1 MAAFHTGALRMP
13 SVPDRFLAFRI
24 HNDDNGYRSGVETVS
39 LDDLSVGEVTIRAH
53 YSSVNYKD
61 ALAGTGKGKIA
72 SVFPITG
79 GIDVAGE
86 VVASDDERY
95 APGDTVLVTGC
106 KQSQQRDGGYS
117 EYLRL
122 EAANIVPLPAGLSP
136 REAMII
142 GTAGFSA
149 ALGLYRMEALGQHP
163 DRGPILVTGASGGV
177 GSFAIDIMTTAGYEV
192 HAITGKVEEF
202 DYLESLGA
210 AQCISRHDLHW
221 GQKPLEKARWA
232 GAFDNVGGDMLS
244 GLTRV
249 IDFYGNIACCGLAGG
264 FSLQTT
270 VMPFILRGV
279 SLVGV
284 SSENCPHDL
293 RVTLWSR
300 LAKTWKPRHL
310 ERVCNREIVMNDLPE
325 IFDAMLAGKTTG
337 RTIVKLFSE
346 SASK

>member
-1 MAAFHTGALRMP
+1 MGAT
-13 SVPDRFLAFRI
+13 PDRFQAFRI
-24 HNDDNGYRSGVETVS
+24 HNDEDGYRSGVETVS
-39 LDDLSVGEVTIRAH
+39 LEDLSAGEVTVRAH

-86 VVASDDERY
+86 VVASEDDRY
-95 APGDTVLVTGC
+95 VEGNTVLVTGC
-106 KQSQQRDGGYS
+106 RQSQQRDGGYS

-122 EAANIVPLPAGLSP
+122 DSESVVPLPEGLTT

-163 DRGPILVTGASGGV
+163 DMGPILVTGATGGV
-177 GSFAIDIMTTAGYEV
+177 GSFAIDIFTAAGYEV
-192 HAITGKVEEF
+192 HAITGKVSEF

-210 AQCISRHDLHW
+210 TQCISRHDLHW

-249 IDFYGNIACCGLAGG
+249 INYYGNIASCGLAGG
-264 FSLQTT
+264 HALQTT

-284 SSENCPHDL
+284 SSENCPHDI
-293 RVTLWSR
+293 RAKLWQR
-300 LAKTWKPRHL
+300 LSTDWKPRHL
-310 ERVCNREIVMNDLPE
+310 ESICQREIGMSELPD
-325 IFDAMLAGKTTG
+325 IFEEMLAGKSAG
-337 RTIVKLFSE
+337 RTIVKLISE

>member
-1 MAAFHTGALRMP
+1 MTM
-13 SVPDRFLAFRI
+13 STSIPDTFKAFRI
-24 HNDDNGYRSGVETVS
+24 HNDDDGYRSGVEPVS
-39 LDDLSVGEVTIRAH
+39 LDDLSAGAVTIRAH

-72 SVFPITG
+72 TTFPITG

-86 VVASDDERY
+86 VVCSEDERY
-95 APGDTVLVTGC
+95 QPGDAVLVTGC
-106 KQSQQRDGGYS
+106 RQSQQRDGGYS

-122 EAANIVPLPAGLSP
+122 ESDSVVPIPDGLSP

-149 ALGLYRMEALGQHP
+149 ALGLYRMEANGQTP
-163 DRGPILVTGASGGV
+163 DMGPVLVTGASGGV
-177 GSFAIDIMTTAGYEV
+177 GSFAIDIMTAAGYEV
-192 HAITGKVEEF
+192 HAITGKLEEF

-210 AQCISRHDLHW
+210 TQCISRHDLHW

-249 IDFYGNIACCGLAGG
+249 IDFYGTIASCGLAGG
-264 FSLQTT
+264 IGLQTT

-284 SSENCPHDL
+284 SSENCPYDL
-293 RVTLWSR
+293 RVNLWQR
-300 LAKTWKPRHL
+300 LAETWKPRHL
-310 ERVCNREIVMNDLPE
+310 ERICHREIVMDDLPE
-325 IFDAMLAGKTTG
+325 VFESMLDGESSG
-337 RTIVKLFSE
+337 RTIVKLIGD

>member
-1 MAAFHTGALRMP
+1 MTAIPEQFK
-13 SVPDRFLAFRI
+13 AFRI
-24 HNDDNGYRSGVETVS
+24 HNDDDGYRAGVENVS
-39 LDDLSVGEVTIRAH
+39 LDDLSEGDVTLRAH

-61 ALAGTGKGKIA
+61 ALAGTGKGRIA
-72 SVFPITG
+72 TTFPITG

-86 VVASDDERY
+86 VVASE
-95 APGDTVLVTGC
+95 AEGISPGDTVLVTGC
-106 KQSQQRDGGYS
+106 RQSQQRDGGYS

-122 EAANIVPLPAGLSP
+122 ESASIVPLPEGLTP

-149 ALGLYRMEALGQHP
+149 ALGLHRMEALGQHP
-163 DRGPILVTGASGGV
+163 DQGPILVTGATGGV
-177 GSFAIDIMTTAGYEV
+177 GSFAIDIFTAAGYEV
-192 HAITGKVEEF
+192 HAITGKVDEF
-202 DYLESLGA
+202 AYLESLGA
-210 AQCISRHDLHW
+210 TQCISRHDLHW

-249 IDFYGNIACCGLAGG
+249 IDFYGSIASCGLAGG
-264 FSLQTT
+264 IGLQTT

-293 RVTLWSR
+293 RVKLWRR
-300 LAKTWKPRHL
+300 LADEWKPRHL
-310 ERVCNREIVMNDLPE
+310 DRICNREIVMEDLPGTFE
-325 IFDAMLAGKTTG
+325 SMLAGKAFG
-337 RTIVKLFSE
+337 RTIVKLFGE

>member
-1 MAAFHTGALRMP
+1 MP
-13 SVPDRFLAFRI
+13 QVPERFKAFRI
-24 HNDDNGYRSGVETVS
+24 HNDDDGYRSGVETVS
-39 LDDLSVGEVTIRAH
+39 LDDLSEGEVTIQAH

-86 VVASDDERY
+86 VVSSSDERFQ
-95 APGDTVLVTGC
+95 PGDPVLVTGC
-106 KQSQQRDGGYS
+106 RQSQQRDGGYS

-122 EAANIVPLPAGLSP
+122 EAANVVPIPEGLTP

-149 ALGLYRMEALGQHP
+149 ALGLYRMEANGQRP
-163 DRGPILVTGASGGV
+163 DMGPILVTGASGGV

-192 HAITGKVEEF
+192 HAITGKVDEF

-210 AQCISRHDLHW
+210 TQCISRHDLHW

-249 IDFYGNIACCGLAGG
+249 INYYGNIASCGLAGG
-264 FSLQTT
+264 VGLHTT

-293 RVTLWSR
+293 RVTLWQR
-300 LAKTWKPRHL
+300 LAESWKPRHL
-310 ERVCNREIVMNDLPE
+310 EQVCYQEIVMEELPE
-325 IFDAMLAGKTTG
+325 IFDAMLAGKTSG
-337 RTIVKLFSE
+337 RTIVKLFGDN
-346 SASK
+346 ASK

>member
-1 MAAFHTGALRMP
+1 MTAIP
-13 SVPDRFLAFRI
+13 ERFDAFRI
-24 HNDDNGYRSGVETVS
+24 HNDSDGYRAGVEQVS
-39 LDDLSVGEVTIRAH
+39 LADLSAGNLTVRGL
-53 YSSVNYKD
+53 YSSVKD

-79 GIDVAGE
+79 GIDVIGE
-86 VVASDDERY
+86 VVASDAEGY
-95 APGDTVLVTGC
+95 SPGDQVLVTGC
-106 KQSQQRDGGYS
+106 RQSQQRDGGYS

-122 EAANIVPLPAGLSP
+122 ESANTVLLPEGLTA

-163 DRGPILVTGASGGV
+163 DMGPILVTGATGGV
-177 GSFAIDIMTTAGYEV
+177 GSFAIDIFTAAGYEV
-192 HAITGKVEEF
+192 HAITGKVESF

-210 AQCISRHDLHW
+210 TQCISRHDLHW

-249 IDFYGNIACCGLAGG
+249 VNYYGNIACCGLAGG
-264 FSLQTT
+264 ISLQTT
-270 VMPFILRGV
+270 VMPMILRGV
-279 SLVGV
+279 SIVGV

-293 RVTLWSR
+293 RATLWSR
-300 LAKTWKPRHL
+300 LAGAWKPRHL
-310 ERVCNREIVMNDLPE
+310 EHICNREIVMDELTDTFE
-325 IFDAMLAGKTTG
+325 SMLAGKSFG
-337 RTIVKLFSE
+337 RTVVRLFSE
-346 SASK
+346 SSSK

>member
-1 MAAFHTGALRMP
+1 MTAIP
-13 SVPDRFLAFRI
+13 ERFNAFRI
-24 HNDDNGYRSGVETVS
+24 HNDEEGYRAGVERVRIDELSDGDLTV
-39 LDDLSVGEVTIRAH
+39 RAL

-79 GIDVAGE
+79 GIDVVGE
-86 VVASDDERY
+86 VVESGADGFS
-95 APGDTVLVTGC
+95 PGDRVLVTGC
-106 KQSQQRDGGYS
+106 RQSQQRDGGYS
-117 EYLRL
+117 EYLRV
-122 EAANIVPLPAGLSP
+122 ESADAVPLPDGLTP

-149 ALGLYRMEALGQHP
+149 ALGLFRMEALGQRP
-163 DRGPILVTGASGGV
+163 DMGPILVTGATGGV
-177 GSFAIDIMTTAGYEV
+177 GSFAIDIFTAAGYEV
-192 HAITGKVEEF
+192 HAISGKVDAFE
-202 DYLESLGA
+202 YLESLGA
-210 AQCISRHDLHW
+210 TQCISRQDLHW

-249 IDFYGNIACCGLAGG
+249 VNYYGNIACCGLAGG
-264 FSLQTT
+264 IGLQTT

-284 SSENCPHDL
+284 SSENCPYDT

-300 LAKTWKPRHL
+300 LAGAWKPRHL
-310 ERVCNREIVMNDLPE
+310 ERICHREIVMDDLNDTFE
-325 IFDAMLAGKTTG
+325 SMLAGESFG
-337 RTIVKLFSE
+337 RTIVRLFSE
-346 SASK
+346 SSSK

>member
-1 MAAFHTGALRMP
+1 MSADID
-13 SVPDRFLAFRI
+13 SVPESFRAFRI
-24 HNDDNGYRSGVETVS
+24 RNDDDGYRSGVELVG
-39 LDDLSVGEVTIRAH
+39 LDDLSEGDVTIRTH

-72 SVFPITG
+72 GVFPING

-86 VVASDDERY
+86 VVASESK
-95 APGDTVLVTGC
+95 AFSPGDAVLVNGC
-106 KQSQQRDGGYS
+106 RLSQQRDGGYS

-122 EAANIVPLPAGLSP
+122 DSADIVPLPDGLTP
-136 REAMII
+136 REAMIL

-163 DRGPILVTGASGGV
+163 DQGPILVTGATGGV
-177 GSFAIDIMTTAGYEV
+177 GSFVIDILTTAGYEA
-192 HAITGKVEEF
+192 HAISGKVNEF

-210 AQCISRHDLHW
+210 TQCISRHDLHW

-232 GAFDNVGGDMLS
+232 GAFDNVGGEMLS

-249 IDFYGNIACCGLAGG
+249 VDFYGNIAVCGLAGG
-264 FSLQTT
+264 VSLNTT

-293 RVTLWSR
+293 RVKLWRR
-300 LAKTWKPRHL
+300 LAGAWKPRHL
-310 ERVCNREIVMNDLPE
+310 ERICHREVGMEALPE
-325 IFDAMLAGKTTG
+325 VFGSMLAGESFG
-337 RTIVKLFSE
+337 RTIVKLIGE
-346 SASK
+346 SPSK

>member
-1 MAAFHTGALRMP
+1 MGAIP
-13 SVPDRFLAFRI
+13 ERFEAFRI
-24 HNDDNGYRSGVETVS
+24 HNDEDGYRAGVETVS
-39 LDDLSVGEVTIRAH
+39 LDELSGGDVTIRAH

-72 SVFPITG
+72 SVFPVTG
-79 GIDVAGE
+79 GIDVVGE
-86 VVASDDERY
+86 VVTSEDERY
-95 APGDTVLVTGC
+95 GEGDLVLVTGC
-106 KQSQQRDGGYS
+106 RQSQQRDGGYS

-122 EAANIVPLPAGLSP
+122 ESESVVPLPDGLTT

-163 DRGPILVTGASGGV
+163 DMGPILVTGATGGV
-177 GSFAIDIMTTAGYEV
+177 GSFAIDIFTTAGYEV
-192 HAITGKVEEF
+192 HAITGKVSEF

-210 AQCISRHDLHW
+210 TQCISRHDLHW

-264 FSLQTT
+264 HTLQTT

-284 SSENCPHDL
+284 SSENCPYDI
-293 RVTLWSR
+293 RAKLWER
-300 LAKTWKPRHL
+300 LATGWKPRHL
-310 ERVCNREIVMNDLPE
+310 ESICQREISLSGLPD
-325 IFDAMLAGKTTG
+325 IFEEMLAGKSAG
-337 RTIVKLFSE
+337 RTIVKLISE

>member
-1 MAAFHTGALRMP
+1 MTDI
-13 SVPDRFLAFRI
+13 PDSFSAFRI
-24 HNDDNGYRSGVETVS
+24 HNDDDGYRAGVEQVG
-39 LDDLSVGEVTIRAH
+39 LDDLSEGDVTLRVD

-72 SVFPITG
+72 TVFPICG

-86 VVASDDERY
+86 VVASESDRFQ
-95 APGDTVLVTGC
+95 AGDQVVINGC
-106 KQSQQRDGGYS
+106 RQSQTRDGGYS
-117 EYLRL
+117 EYLRIDS
-122 EAANIVPLPAGLSP
+122 ASAVPLPDGLTT

-163 DRGPILVTGASGGV
+163 DMGPIVVTGASGGV
-177 GSFAIDIMTTAGYEV
+177 GSFAIDIMTAAGYEV
-192 HAITGKVEEF
+192 HAISGKLEEF

-210 AQCISRHDLHW
+210 TQCISRHDLYW
-221 GQKPLEKARWA
+221 GQKPLETARWA

-249 IDFYGNIACCGLAGG
+249 VDTFGSIASCGLAGG
-264 FSLQTT
+264 IALQTT

-284 SSENCPHDL
+284 SSENCPHAL
-293 RVTLWSR
+293 RVSLWQR
-300 LAKTWKPRHL
+300 LASAWKPRHL
-310 ERVCNREIVMNDLPE
+310 DLICKREVGMDDLPAV
-325 IFDAMLAGKTTG
+325 FDEMLAGNSKG
-337 RTIVKLFSE
+337 RTVVRISE
-346 SASK
+346 ESSSK